1 MENEQPITAA
11 PTAGSRKISTRGRLR
26 IASAGGS
33 RCGERCQMSTLRAQ
47 NRKPG
52 RDDRDFVEIQMRG
65 TTRELAQIQGEGS
78 SPKPMET
85 TIESRVR
92 SPNARYQVSC
102 YIIPEKINTP
112 TSKRCR
118 STIRCYL
125 LPPPTISVIATASE
139 EHENYNDNQN
149 GCHSFLQKIQG
160 NIPPPAYG
168 FGTTTSL
175 SCPPFQVAGA

>member
-11 PTAGSRKISTRGRLR
+11 PTAGSRKYRRAAGSALP
-26 IASAGGS
+26 SAGGS

-92 SPNARYQVSC
+92 SPNARYQVSLLHNSGKNQHTKSKIVEVQSVVTC
-102 YIIPEKINTP
+102 YHRRRYP
-112 TSKRCR
+112 
-118 STIRCYL
+118 
-125 LPPPTISVIATASE
+125 
-139 EHENYNDNQN
+139 
-149 GCHSFLQKIQG
+149 
-160 NIPPPAYG
+160 
-168 FGTTTSL
+168 
-175 SCPPFQVAGA
+175 